1 MIDPTP
7 RRLGRWLTVAIL
19 AGVVAAPAYVAVSAA
34 AEKEGK
40 KRAAKRA
47 PGAGAE
53 EKKPGQ
59 DSPLERV
66 LALKDENLQALF
78 DKLDEN
84 KDGGLSIEEFKKV
97 RTAIEEI
104 QKEKRQA
111 GRGGRGGEKKKKEGG
126 RKGGGGAENN

>member
-1 MIDPTP
+1 
-7 RRLGRWLTVAIL
+7 RGAR
-19 AGVVAAPAYVAVSAA
+19 
-34 AEKEGK
+34 
-40 KRAAKRA
+40 RA

-66 LALKDENLQALF
+66 LALKDENLEALF
-78 DKLDEN
+78 RKLDT
-84 KDGGLSIEEFKKV
+84 DGDEKVSLEEFKKV

-111 GRGGRGGEKKKKEGG
+111 GRGGRGGEKKGKEGG
-126 RKGGGGAENN
+126 RKRVGGAEKN